1 MNYLIQY
8 SIYPSDKRIEEH
20 LNNLKIKYNKS
31 SGTKGEFIIFY
42 IYDTDGKIT
51 EIQKLFSGENK
62 LLVNNIYY
70 PKYTEE
76 EIKKSMWI
84 DIRCVTSKIDPTND
98 GDAEEVTCVFDRSRT
113 GIDIG
118 HHRLQA
124 RPLEIRRTFK
134 WGNSQFFSGSIT
146 TGGLFCDDRAVSLME
161 HAGLR
166 GIQYGPVLKWQT
178 GTPIPNLH
186 QVIPDHVIPNG
197 AFVPIRDMEPY
208 TCELCGMQMLRISGQ
223 KFLYGIRSTLLAPEI
238 DFYKTLPLF
247 LDYSAKRYSGGR
259 EHCIISQRAY
269 QVLKKNKMCR
279 GMEFTPLT
287 LVP

>member
-1 MNYLIQY
+1 MY
-8 SIYPSDKRIEEH
+8 KR
-20 LNNLKIKYNKS
+20 
-31 SGTKGEFIIFY
+31 
-42 IYDTDGKIT
+42 
-51 EIQKLFSGENK
+51 Q
-62 LLVNNIYY
+62 
-70 PKYTEE
+70 
-76 EIKKSMWI
+76 

-161 HAGLR
+161 HACLR

>member
-1 MNYLIQY
+1 MNYLIRY

-238 DFYKTLPLF
+238 DFYKKLPLF
-247 LDYSAKRYSGGR
+247 FYY
-259 EHCIISQRAY
+259 
-269 QVLKKNKMCR
+269 
-279 GMEFTPLT
+279 
-287 LVP
+287 